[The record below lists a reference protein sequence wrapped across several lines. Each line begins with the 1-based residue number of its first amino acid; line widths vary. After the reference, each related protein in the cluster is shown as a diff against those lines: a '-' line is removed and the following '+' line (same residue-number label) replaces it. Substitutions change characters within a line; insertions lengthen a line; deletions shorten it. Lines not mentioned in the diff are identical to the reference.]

1 MPTLP
6 LMTVTTSWAK
16 NLSID
21 IETYS
26 SIDLN
31 NCGVY
36 KYVEANDFEVLLF
49 GYSVDGGVTRVVDLA
64 SGETIPSEIIALLKD
79 ECITKWAFNAS
90 FERICLSKFLG
101 SPPGEYLSPKSWRC
115 TMVWSAYLGLP
126 LSLKAVAETLKLKV
140 QKLDEGKELIKH
152 FCSPSKRGKP
162 RFYYYHDPIKWKN
175 FKLYNVRDVDVELAI
190 KDRLKNYPVPDFVWD
205 EYVADQTINDQGV
218 LLDRDFVHK
227 CIEINEKASK
237 ELAFAMK
244 NLTNVDNP
252 NSVSQIKT
260 WLMKCGIDLDDLGK
274 KSVEKIRLDN
284 IDDPVGEA
292 MALRQMLSKTST
304 KKYMRMIDAVCADG
318 RIRGMFS
325 FYGANR
331 TGRFS
336 SRIVQLQ
343 NLPQNKLDDIEL
355 ARDLVKLED
364 LNALKMLYEDV
375 PDTLSQLI
383 RTAFIP
389 REGHKFI
396 VADFSSIEA
405 RVIAWL
411 AKEQWRIDAFAR
423 NEDIYCA
430 SASKMFNV
438 PVVKNGINGHLRQK
452 GKIAELALG
461 YGGST
466 GALTEMGALDMGLAE
481 EELPTLVS
489 SWRDANQNITKLW
502 WDIDKAVKKVISDGD
517 GTSMTRYGLTFTHRS
532 GMLFIKLPSGRELAY
547 VMPQIGL
554 NKFRSECVTYS
565 GMHSQT
571 KKWSRL
577 DSYGP
582 KFVENIVQ
590 GIARDILCHSIN
602 LMKDQIIVMHIH
614 DEIVV
619 EVPKTVT
626 VESIT
631 KIMATVPAWAG
642 GLNLKADGYACKFYM
657 KK

>member
-1 MPTLP
+1 
-6 LMTVTTSWAK
+6 MTSSAK
-16 NLSID
+16 SLSID

-64 SGETIPSEIIALLKD
+64 SGETIPPEIIALLKD
-79 ECITKWAFNAS
+79 ESVTKWAFNAS

-101 SPPGEYLSPKSWRC
+101 LPPGKYLNPRAWKC

-126 LSLKAVAETLKLKV
+126 LSLKSVAEALKLTV
-140 QKLDEGKELIKH
+140 QKLDEGKELIKL
-152 FCSPSKRGKP
+152 FCTPPKQAKP
-162 RFYYYHDPIKWKN
+162 RQYYYHDPIKWTK
-175 FKLYNVRDVDVELAI
+175 FKKYNIRDVDVELAI
-190 KDRLKNYPVPDFVWD
+190 KDRLKNYPVPDFVWE
-205 EYVADQTINDQGV
+205 EYFLDQAINDQGV
-218 LLDRDFVHK
+218 LVDLDFVQK
-227 CIEINEKASK
+227 CIEINDESSK
-237 ELAFAMK
+237 ELEIAMK
-244 NLTNVDNP
+244 NLTEVDNP

-260 WLMKCGIDLDDLGK
+260 WLIKRGVDLGDLGK
-274 KSVEKIRLDN
+274 KSVEKIKQDYV
-284 IDDPVGEA
+284 DDPVGEA

-304 KKYMRMIDAVCADG
+304 KKYMRMVESACSDK

-343 NLPQNKLDDIEL
+343 NLPQNHLKDIEI
-355 ARDLVKLED
+355 ARDLIKNRD

-389 REGHKFI
+389 KPGHKFI

-411 AKEQWRIDAFAR
+411 AKEKWRVDAFAR

-430 SASKMFNV
+430 SAARMFNV

-461 YGGST
+461 YGGSKE
-466 GALTEMGALDMGLAE
+466 ALTKMGALDMGLVE
-481 EELPTLVS
+481 DELPGLVS
-489 SWRDANQNITKLW
+489 SWRKANTNITKLW
-502 WDIDKAVKKVISDGD
+502 WDIDKAVKKVITDG
-517 GTSMTRYGLTFTHRS
+517 GSLRLYGLTLTHRS

-547 VMPQIGL
+547 VMPRIGL
-554 NKFRSECVTYS
+554 NKFRSECVTYYGS
-565 GMHSQT
+565 TPQT
-571 KKWSRL
+571 KKWDRT

-590 GIARDILCHSIN
+590 GIARDVLCHSLS
-602 LMKDQIIVMHIH
+602 LMKDLKIVMHIH

-619 EVPKTVT
+619 EVPGAVS

-631 KIMATVPAWAG
+631 NIMSTSPSWAK
-642 GLNLKADGYACKFYM
+642 GLYLKADGYECKFYM

>member
-1 MPTLP
+1 
-6 LMTVTTSWAK
+6 VK
-16 NLSID
+16 KCVH
-21 IETYS
+21 
-26 SIDLN
+26 LN
-31 NCGVY
+31 
-36 KYVEANDFEVLLF
+36 E
-49 GYSVDGGVTRVVDLA
+49 
-64 SGETIPSEIIALLKD
+64 
-79 ECITKWAFNAS
+79 NAS
-90 FERICLSKFLG
+90 R
-101 SPPGEYLSPKSWRC
+101 
-115 TMVWSAYLGLP
+115 
-126 LSLKAVAETLKLKV
+126 
-140 QKLDEGKELIKH
+140 
-152 FCSPSKRGKP
+152 
-162 RFYYYHDPIKWKN
+162 
-175 FKLYNVRDVDVELAI
+175 
-190 KDRLKNYPVPDFVWD
+190 
-205 EYVADQTINDQGV
+205 
-218 LLDRDFVHK
+218 
-227 CIEINEKASK
+227 

-304 KKYMRMIDAVCADG
+304 KKYMRMIDAVCGDG

-336 SRIVQLQ
+336 SRIVQLH

-405 RVIAWL
+405 RIIAWL
-411 AKEQWRIDAFAR
+411 AKENWRLDAFAR

-430 SASKMFNV
+430 SASKMFKV

-481 EELPTLVS
+481 EELPSLVS
-489 SWRDANQNITKLW
+489 SWREANQNITKLW
-502 WDIDKAVKKVISDGD
+502 WDIDKAVKKVVSDGD
-517 GTSMTRYGLTFTHRS
+517 GTSMTRYGLAITHRS

-554 NKFRSECVTYS
+554 NKFRSECVTYF

-619 EVPKTVT
+619 EVPEAVT
-626 VESIT
+626 VDSIT
-631 KIMATVPAWAG
+631 TIMATVPTWAK
-642 GLNLKADGYACKFYM
+642 GLNLKADGYECKFYM

>member
-6 LMTVTTSWAK
+6 LMTVMTSSAK

-49 GYSVDGGVTRVVDLA
+49 GYSVDGGVTKVVDLA
-64 SGETIPSEIIALLKD
+64 SGETMPPEVIALLND
-79 ECITKWAFNAS
+79 ETVTKWAFNAS

-101 SPPGEYLSPKSWRC
+101 LPPGNYLNPRAWKC

-126 LSLKAVAETLKLKV
+126 LSLKQVAEALKLTV
-140 QKLDEGKELIKH
+140 QKLDEGKELIKL
-152 FCSPSKRGKP
+152 FCTPPKLAKP
-162 RFYYYHDPIKWKN
+162 RQYYYHDPIKWTK
-175 FKLYNVRDVDVELAI
+175 FKKYNIRDVDVELAI
-190 KDRLKNYPVPDFVWD
+190 KDRLKNYPVPDFVWE
-205 EYVADQTINDQGV
+205 EYFLDQAINDQGV
-218 LLDRDFVHK
+218 LVDLDFVQK
-227 CIEINEKASK
+227 CIEINDESSK
-237 ELAFAMK
+237 ELEIAMK
-244 NLTNVDNP
+244 NLTEVDNP

-260 WLMKCGIDLDDLGK
+260 WLIKCDVDFDDLGK
-274 KSVEKIRLDN
+274 KSVEKIKQDYV
-284 IDDPVGEA
+284 DDPVGEA

-304 KKYMRMIDAVCADG
+304 KKYMRMVESACSDR

-343 NLPQNKLDDIEL
+343 NLPQNHLKEIEI
-355 ARDLVKLED
+355 ARDLINNRD

-389 REGHKFI
+389 SQGYKFI

-411 AKEQWRIDAFAR
+411 AKEKWRLDAFAR

-430 SASKMFNV
+430 SAARMFNV

-461 YGGST
+461 YGGSKE
-466 GALTEMGALDMGLAE
+466 ALTKMGALDMGLVE
-481 EELPTLVS
+481 DELPGLVS
-489 SWRDANQNITKLW
+489 SWRKANTNITKLW
-502 WDIDKAVKKVISDGD
+502 WDIDKAVKKVITDG
-517 GTSMTRYGLTFTHRS
+517 GSLRLYGLTLTHRS

-547 VMPQIGL
+547 VMPRIGL
-554 NKFRSECVTYS
+554 NKFRSECVTYYGS
-565 GMHSQT
+565 TPQT
-571 KKWSRL
+571 KKWDRT

-590 GIARDILCHSIN
+590 GIARDVLCHSLS
-602 LMKDQIIVMHIH
+602 LMKDLKIVMHIH

-619 EVPKTVT
+619 EVPEAVS

-631 KIMATVPAWAG
+631 NIMSTSPSWAKD
-642 GLNLKADGYACKFYM
+642 LYLKADGYECKFYM

>member
-1 MPTLP
+1 
-6 LMTVTTSWAK
+6 MTVMTSSAK

-49 GYSVDGGVTRVVDLA
+49 GYSVDGADTRVVDLA
-64 SGETIPSEIIALLKD
+64 SGEKVPPDVIALLKD
-79 ECITKWAFNAS
+79 DTVTKWAFNAS

-101 SPPGEYLSPKSWRC
+101 FPQGTYLNPKAWKC

-126 LSLKAVAETLKLKV
+126 LSLKSVAEVLNLKV
-140 QKLDEGKELIKH
+140 QKLDEGKDLIRF
-152 FCSPSKRGKP
+152 FCSPPKLAKP
-162 RFYYYHDPIKWKN
+162 RNFYYHDPIKWSN
-175 FKLYNVRDVDVELAI
+175 FKRYNLRDVDVELAI
-190 KDRLKNYPVPDFVWD
+190 KARLANYPVPDFVWQ
-205 EYVADQTINDQGV
+205 EYVADQRINDQGV
-218 LLDRDFVHK
+218 LVDVEFVK
-227 CIEINEKASK
+227 QCIDINEKASN

-244 NLTNVDNP
+244 SLTNVENP
-252 NSVSQIKT
+252 NSVLQLKT
-260 WLMKCGIDLDDLGK
+260 WLLKYGIDPDDLGK
-274 KSVEKIRLDN
+274 KNVEKIRLEYLN
-284 IDDPVGEA
+284 DPVGEA

-304 KKYMRMIDAVCADG
+304 KKYLRMIDAVCSDG

-343 NLPQNKLDDIEL
+343 NLPQNHLEDIEL
-355 ARDLVKLED
+355 VRDLVKQGELS
-364 LNALKMLYEDV
+364 AIKMLYEDV

-383 RTAFIP
+383 RTSFIP
-389 REGHKFI
+389 SHGRKYI
-396 VADFSSIEA
+396 VTDFSSIEA

-411 AKEQWRIDAFAR
+411 ANEKWRLDEFDR

-461 YGGST
+461 YGGSI
-466 GALTEMGALDMGLAE
+466 GALIEMGALDMGLE
-481 EELPTLVS
+481 EDELPELVS
-489 SWRDANQNITKLW
+489 TWREANTSITKLW
-502 WDIDKAVKKVISDGD
+502 WDVDKVVKKVITEGR
-517 GTSMTRYGLTFTHRS
+517 TAVARLHGLTFTHRND
-532 GMLFIKLPSGRELAY
+532 MLFIKLPSGRELAY
-547 VMPQIGL
+547 VKPEIGR
-554 NKFRSECVTYS
+554 NKFRSECVTYL
-565 GMHSQT
+565 GINSQT
-571 KKWSRL
+571 KKWSRIE
-577 DSYGP
+577 SYGP

-590 GIARDILCHSIN
+590 GIARDILCHSIIV
-602 LMKDQIIVMHIH
+602 MKDQTIVMHIH

-619 EVPKTVT
+619 ECSEDES
-626 VESIT
+626 VETIA
-631 KIMATVPAWAG
+631 KRMATVPSWAR
-642 GLNLKADGYACKFYM
+642 GLMLKADGYECHFYM

>member
-6 LMTVTTSWAK
+6 LTTVMTSSAS

-64 SGETIPSEIIALLKD
+64 SGETIPPEVIALLND
-79 ECITKWAFNAS
+79 ETVTKWAFNAS

-101 SPPGEYLSPKSWRC
+101 LPPGNYLNPRAWKC

-126 LSLKAVAETLKLKV
+126 LSLKSVAEVLKLNV
-140 QKLDEGKELIKH
+140 QKLDEGKNLIKL
-152 FCSPSKRGKP
+152 FCTPPKLAKP
-162 RFYYYHDPIKWKN
+162 RQYYYHDPIKWTN
-175 FKLYNVRDVDVELAI
+175 FKKYNIRDVDVELAI
-190 KDRLKNYPVPDFVWD
+190 KDRLKNYPVPDFVWE
-205 EYVADQTINDQGV
+205 EYFLDQAINDQGV
-218 LLDRDFVHK
+218 LIDLDFVQK
-227 CIEINEKASK
+227 CIEINDESSK
-237 ELAFAMK
+237 ELEIAMK
-244 NLTNVDNP
+244 NLTEVDNP
-252 NSVSQIKT
+252 NSASQIKT
-260 WLMKCGIDLDDLGK
+260 WLIKCGVDFDDLGK
-274 KSVEKIRLDN
+274 KSVEKIKQDYV
-284 IDDPVGEA
+284 DDPVGEA
-292 MALRQMLSKTST
+292 MELRQMLSKTST
-304 KKYMRMIDAVCADG
+304 KKYMRMVESACSDK

-343 NLPQNKLDDIEL
+343 NLPQNHLKEIEI
-355 ARDLVKLED
+355 ARDLIKNRD

-375 PDTLSQLI
+375 SDTLSQLI
-383 RTAFIP
+383 RTSFIP
-389 REGHKFI
+389 SEGHKFI

-411 AKEQWRIDAFAR
+411 AKEKWRLDAFAR

-430 SASKMFNV
+430 SAARMFNV

-461 YGGST
+461 YGGSKE
-466 GALTEMGALDMGLAE
+466 ALTKMGALDMGLVE
-481 EELPTLVS
+481 DELPGLVS
-489 SWRDANQNITKLW
+489 SWREANTNITKLW
-502 WDIDKAVKKVISDGD
+502 WDIDKAVKKVITDG
-517 GTSMTRYGLTFTHRS
+517 GSLRLYGLTLTHRS

-554 NKFRSECVTYS
+554 NKFRSECVTYL
-565 GMHSQT
+565 GITSQT

-590 GIARDILCHSIN
+590 GIARDILCHSMN
-602 LMKDQIIVMHIH
+602 LMKDQLIVMHIH

-619 EVPKTVT
+619 EVPEDVS

-631 KIMATVPAWAG
+631 NIMATVPAWAK
-642 GLNLKADGYACKFYM
+642 GLNLKADGYECKFYM